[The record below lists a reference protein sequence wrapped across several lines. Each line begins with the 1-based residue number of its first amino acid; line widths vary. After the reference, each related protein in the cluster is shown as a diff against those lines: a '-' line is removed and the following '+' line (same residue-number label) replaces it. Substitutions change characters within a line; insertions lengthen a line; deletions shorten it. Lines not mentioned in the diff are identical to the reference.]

1 MWVFVMNVKNPEA
14 NLHFLFRHHNNEE
27 VTQIIGLANAL
38 LNIFLTLAELDKHTN
53 LWLRRNT
60 K

>member
-1 MWVFVMNVKNPEA
+1 MWVFVMNVKNPES

-53 LWLRRNT
+53 L
-60 K
+60 